1 MSVFQ
6 TTDGLTIGIG
16 RTDLPG
22 IIMKDMPRELE
33 PVVRAAC
40 EPGNTRMTANAF
52 VGLLLPY
59 HIHNLNNI
67 LVGVLG
73 NAELA
78 SMFLPDNVNR
88 AVPKVREA
96 VDSAGVL
103 TRFLRDL
110 SETTHP
116 SLERAA
122 VSASPMTRLTR
133 FVSLAC
139 GRSIDTSA
147 LTVLDS
153 AVLPGLGDP
162 AAAYGA
168 LLGAGAWSVLSLGG
182 TGEVA
187 GFIDRGYPGIRWK
200 RPHGAGEPMLPG
212 SEMARTVISAAG
224 GLAGRS
230 GCLLRVEQVSGLE
243 GSAVLEEAPHAG

>member
-6 TTDGLTIGIG
+6 TTDGLSIGIG
-16 RTDLPG
+16 TTDLPG
-22 IIMKDMPRELE
+22 ILMKGMAPELE

-40 EPGNTRMTANAF
+40 EPGNQRLTANSF

-59 HIHNLNNI
+59 HIHNMNNI

-88 AVPKVREA
+88 AIPKVRDA

-116 SLERAA
+116 SLERASVA
-122 VSASPMTRLTR
+122 VSPLARLAR
-133 FVSLAC
+133 FIALAC
-139 GRSIDTSA
+139 GRSIDTGGLAPMESA
-147 LTVLDS
+147 E
-153 AVLPGLGDP
+153 LPRNRDP

-168 LLGAGAWSVLSLGG
+168 LLGAGAWSVLCLGG
-182 TGEVA
+182 NGAVTS
-187 GFIDRGYPGIRWK
+187 FSDRGNPGILWR
-200 RPHGAGEPMLPG
+200 RPKGAGEPMLPG
-212 SEMARTVISAAG
+212 SEMAQSVICAAG
-224 GLAGRS
+224 GLAGRA
-230 GCLLRVEQVSGLE
+230 GCLLRVEQVSSWEGSALLE
-243 GSAVLEEAPHAG
+243 GSANVQ